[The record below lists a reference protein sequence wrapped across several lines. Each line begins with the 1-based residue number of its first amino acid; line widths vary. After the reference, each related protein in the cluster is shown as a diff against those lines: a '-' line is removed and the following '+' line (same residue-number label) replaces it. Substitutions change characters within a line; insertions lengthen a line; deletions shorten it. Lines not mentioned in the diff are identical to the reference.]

1 MTSPTYE
8 LTVLGPDDLSQ
19 MRQLNALFGRAFD
32 EIDTYSGEPPD
43 DGYLTKFLG
52 RPHVVVIVAVEAS
65 AVLGGLVAYELEKF
79 ERRRSE
85 FYIYDLAVD
94 AAHRRRSVASACIER
109 LRTIA
114 RERGGSVIFV
124 QADPPDAPA
133 IALYQK
139 FGVAE
144 KVLHFELP
152 LWFATKYRSD
162 G

>member
-1 MTSPTYE
+1 MTLPTYE
-8 LTVLGPDDLSQ
+8 LTVLGANDLSL
-19 MRQLNALFGRAFD
+19 MRELNALFGRAFD
-32 EIDTYSGEPPD
+32 EVGAYSGEPPD

-52 RPHVVVIVAVEAS
+52 RPHVVVIVAIEAGV
-65 AVLGGLVAYELEKF
+65 VLGGLVAYQLEKF

-85 FYIYDLAVD
+85 FYIYDLAVE
-94 AAHRRRSVASACIER
+94 AAHRRRGVASACIER

-114 RERGGSVIFV
+114 RERDGSVIFV

-144 KVLHFELP
+144 QVLHFDLP
-152 LWFATKYRSD
+152 L
-162 G
+162 

>member
-1 MTSPTYE
+1 MTSPIYE
-8 LTVLGPDDLSQ
+8 LAVLSSGNLSL
-19 MRQLNALFGRAFD
+19 MRELNALFGKAFD
-32 EIDTYSGEPPD
+32 EVDTYSGEPPD
-43 DGYLTKFLG
+43 DSYLTKFLS
-52 RPHVVVIVAVEAS
+52 RPHVVVIVALEAG
-65 AVLGGLVAYELEKF
+65 AVIGGLVAYALEKF

-94 AAHRRRSVASACIER
+94 AAHRRRGVASGCIER
-109 LRTIA
+109 LKAIA

-144 KVLHFELP
+144 HVLHFDLP
-152 LWFATKYRSD
+152 L
-162 G
+162 